1 MMPSTS
7 SKQASFM
14 QAVAKNPKFAKKV
27 GVPVE
32 VGAEFVKEDK
42 RKRTA
47 TRPTMQKVNRR
58 TTSHG
63 AKSKLF

>member
-1 MMPSTS
+1 MPSKTP
-7 SKQASFM
+7 KQASFM

-42 RKRTA
+42 RKRGA
-47 TRPTMQKVNRR
+47 SRPTMQKVNRSKTAR
-58 TTSHG
+58 G
-63 AKSKLF
+63 AGKLF